1 MGPAS
6 STCLRERWCFK
17 FIMCYRPRKIIK
29 GASESDAVSGHNM
42 ELAAGIIYQQ
52 GRGCGLEMGKAEEK
66 EEMDR

>member
-1 MGPAS
+1 
-6 STCLRERWCFK
+6 
-17 FIMCYRPRKIIK
+17 MCYRPWKIIK

-52 GRGCGLEMGKAEEK
+52 GRGCGLEIGKAEEK